1 MQAEGASST
10 VVTTPIGGE
19 HLDNIGELNFS
30 PPSFGSHM
38 QCSLDLVVPYQMFH
52 RLHCVI

>member
-19 HLDNIGELNFS
+19 HLDNIGEFEFLT
-30 PPSFGSHM
+30 PP
-38 QCSLDLVVPYQMFH
+38 LLVVICNVP
-52 RLHCVI
+52 